1 MIKTDY
7 DKIAKTYDNRY
18 SANYLINIENH
29 LRNLISENSCTTILE
44 TGCGTGRW
52 ISALK
57 NDRLNIFGLDY
68 SFEMLKLSK
77 DKNPKMNLVNSD
89 AVEIPFKGN
98 LFDLTFCVN
107 AIHHFPD
114 KDRFTQE
121 CKRIL
126 KNNGTIAI
134 YGVDPHIDK
143 NWYVYDYF
151 DSVYENDL
159 KRFIPIETLKK
170 RLEKNNFVDIEIR
183 SVEKV
188 FNQRI
193 GVDVFYD
200 PFLRKKNTSQLANLT
215 NDQYEAGIN
224 KITNKILENP
234 ETVFTTSLT
243 FYSVTAK
250 KGN

>member
-44 TGCGTGRW
+44 AGCGTGRW

-57 NDRLNIFGLDY
+57 NDHLNIFGLDY

-89 AVEIPFKGN
+89 AVEIPFKEN

-126 KNNGTIAI
+126 KNNGTLAV
-134 YGVDPHIDK
+134 YSVDPHIDK

-170 RLEKNNFVDIEIR
+170 RLEKNNFVDIKIS

-188 FNQRI
+188 FNQRK
-193 GVDVFYD
+193 GVDVSDD
-200 PFLRKKNTSQLANLT
+200 PFLKKKNTSQLANLT